1 MTEAAQSDAADARL
15 HFQRCGGCGH
25 TWYFQRDF
33 CPACGNAH
41 PELLPADGRGTLY
54 ASTLVHR
61 APSEE
66 FKPLVPYGIVL
77 VDMREGFRV
86 MGHGEPGLPLDARV
100 RCEMRRLAGRTIPFF
115 VKDPDAS

>member
-1 MTEAAQSDAADARL
+1 MSEATRAAEVTL
-15 HFQRCGGCGH
+15 SYQRCAACGH

-33 CPACGNAH
+33 CPACGKAH
-41 PELLPADGRGTLY
+41 PRTLAASGAGTLY

-66 FKPLVPYGIVL
+66 FKPLVPYAIAL

-86 MGHGEPGLPLDARV
+86 MGHAEPGLPLDSAV
-100 RCEMRRLAGRTIPFF
+100 RCEMRQIAGRTIPYFL
-115 VKDPDAS
+115 KDTDAA

>member
-1 MTEAAQSDAADARL
+1 MNQAVHAVDSTGALA
-15 HFQRCGGCGH
+15 FQRCGACGH

-33 CPACGNAH
+33 CPACGQ
-41 PELLPADGRGTLY
+41 PEPVLQPADGRGTLY

-61 APSEE
+61 APAEE
-66 FKPLVPYGIVL
+66 FKPLLPYSIVL

-86 MGHGEPGLPLDARV
+86 MGHAEPQLALDAPV
-100 RCEMRRLAGRTIPFF
+100 RCELRRLAGRTIPFF

>member
-1 MTEAAQSDAADARL
+1 MTQAAQPEAHARL

-33 CPACGNAH
+33 CPACGAA
-41 PELLPADGRGTLY
+41 PPRLLPADGRGTLY
-54 ASTLVHR
+54 ASTFVHR

-66 FKPLVPYGIVL
+66 FKSLVPYTIVL

-86 MGHGEPGLPLDARV
+86 MGHAEPGLPLEAPV
-100 RCEMRRLAGRTIPFF
+100 RCEMRCIAGRTIPFF
-115 VKDPDAS
+115 LKDPDVS